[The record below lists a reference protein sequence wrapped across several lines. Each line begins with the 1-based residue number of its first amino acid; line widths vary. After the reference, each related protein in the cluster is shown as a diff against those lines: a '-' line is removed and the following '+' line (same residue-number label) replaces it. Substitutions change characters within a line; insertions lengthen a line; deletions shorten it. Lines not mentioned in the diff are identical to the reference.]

1 MALALLECVMYM
13 YLIVKVANGREAF
26 AEEVW
31 DRPISRAFYI
41 ACRDDREV
49 RVYRVSP
56 CGRERLHGRVV
67 HGQGLGYYW
76 QRG

>member
-1 MALALLECVMYM
+1 MYM
-13 YLIVKVANGREAF
+13 YLIVKVANGRETY

-31 DRPISRAFYI
+31 DRPVARALAI
-41 ACRDDREV
+41 ADRADREV

-67 HGQGLGYYW
+67 HGQGMGYYW
-76 QRG
+76 KQG